1 MRPLPATFLA
11 PSKVEC
17 QWRIQA
23 LQQPP
28 WLLFRSSFLS
38 SIHSTTNLSQQNR
51 YLSLLKVRAS
61 GISNHLTTPSPSRLV
76 MSGRCTATVVIGK
89 ITIPCPCLHG
99 VFDVPLGTIN
109 TTEANCQDCAHL
121 LSQHED
127 AGSSIAQDSLSQG
140 MSSFIISIV
149 ADGRV
154 IGPAGRPQTPLVDDP
169 SESPRRDTVATL
181 WGRIQEVG
189 VVHVRG
195 TPASGK
201 STLARLLEQY
211 VIKKRPDLLV
221 YRFSWPSTF
230 PDGFWPGSQYHT
242 LLNSITKRPLDQNDW
257 WRMQVL
263 LIIDEAQ
270 GSYEYISLWNDLIKG
285 LSPTSGPLIA
295 LFSSYGSPSNLPLG
309 DARTPTPIYFR
320 PDQRISI
327 RRSSQNPNLAL
338 LFSQTE
344 LSDVVER
351 VCKFHSRH
359 GQAFLLSPELI
370 DYVWKITNGH
380 PAGVRAV
387 LDELAFSQVSIS

>member
-1 MRPLPATFLA
+1 
-11 PSKVEC
+11 
-17 QWRIQA
+17 
-23 LQQPP
+23 
-28 WLLFRSSFLS
+28 
-38 SIHSTTNLSQQNR
+38 
-51 YLSLLKVRAS
+51 
-61 GISNHLTTPSPSRLV
+61 
-76 MSGRCTATVVIGK
+76 MSGRCTATIVAGK
-89 ITIPCPCLHG
+89 FNYPCACLLGEYDISLSG
-99 VFDVPLGTIN
+99 VDTRDIECKAC
-109 TTEANCQDCAHL
+109 THL

-140 MSSFIISIV
+140 VSSFILSIV

-154 IGPAGRPQTPLVDDP
+154 IGPAGRPQTLLVDDP
-169 SESPRRDTVATL
+169 SESPRRDTVTTL
-181 WGRIQEVG
+181 WDRIQEVG
-189 VVHVRG
+189 VVHIRG

-201 STLARLLEQY
+201 STLARLLGQY
-211 VIKKRPDLLV
+211 VMRTRPDLLV

-230 PDGFWPGSQYHT
+230 PDGFWPGSQYHK
-242 LLNSITKRPLDQNDW
+242 LLNFITERPLDKNDW

-270 GSYEYISLWNDLIKG
+270 GSYGYLSLWNDFIKG
-285 LSPTSGPLIA
+285 LSPTSGPLVA

-320 PDQRISI
+320 PGQRVSI

-344 LSDVVER
+344 FSDVVER

-359 GQAFLLSPELI
+359 GQAFLPSPDLI

-387 LDELAFSQVSIS
+387 LDELAFSEVSIS